1 MSVSSFGSARETPV
15 TCLRARGRAATSS
28 ALPAE
33 SVAMPHMGHVTL
45 EGHEV
50 EDARSNVCPSDD
62 TRHSLCVYRVS
73 SEEEACDGDR
83 DARREEQSGQTDHE
97 AGC

>member
-1 MSVSSFGSARETPV
+1 
-15 TCLRARGRAATSS
+15 
-28 ALPAE
+28 
-33 SVAMPHMGHVTL
+33 MPHVGHVTL

-73 SEEEACDGDR
+73 SEEEACDGDG
-83 DARREEQSGQTDHE
+83 DARREEQSGQADHE
-97 AGC
+97 AGCQAMQKDVDEMVTPCPEAS